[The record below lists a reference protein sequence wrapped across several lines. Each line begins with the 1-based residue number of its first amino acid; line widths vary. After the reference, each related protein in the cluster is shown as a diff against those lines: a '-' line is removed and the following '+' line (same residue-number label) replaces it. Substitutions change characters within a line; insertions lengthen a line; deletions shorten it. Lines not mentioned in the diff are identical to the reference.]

1 MSAGKPAKLSAGVII
16 ARSFDDAWRY
26 LVLRVY
32 NYWDFPKGEVEPGE
46 DPIDT
51 AVREVREETTLEDL
65 RFRWGRE
72 FRETPPYRGGKIA
85 RYYLAESRSG
95 DVDLPVSEELG
106 RPEHDEFRW
115 MGYESARELLAERVR
130 PILDWAEERVAASEH
145 PR

>member
-46 DPIDT
+46 DPIDA